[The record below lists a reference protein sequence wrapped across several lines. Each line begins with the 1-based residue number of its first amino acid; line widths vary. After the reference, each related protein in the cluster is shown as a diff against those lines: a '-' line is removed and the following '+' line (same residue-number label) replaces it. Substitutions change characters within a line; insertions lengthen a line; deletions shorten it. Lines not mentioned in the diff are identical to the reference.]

1 MPSPDTLPQAIR
13 DAQAAKPLSRALQV
27 ERAQID
33 DEARTATLAFA
44 SEAPYDRWWGR
55 EILDVSPTAMRMQR
69 LSTGA
74 NLLVDHDTRDVV
86 GVVETVEVGA
96 DRVARAVV
104 RFSRSSRG
112 QEVWQDVKD
121 GIRRNV
127 SVGYMIHAA
136 KLIETDDDDND
147 TYRVTDWE
155 PYEVSLVSVPA
166 DPSVGVGRALAQGLD
181 ASPAPISAPAAADP
195 ATPVA
200 GPSPAADRAANPAAP
215 TPQPPMLKGTPMSD
229 VQVTERNH
237 AAEIS
242 QLAATIQGYDAREL
256 ALKSIQA
263 GHTVEQFQAEVLRQV
278 ANKPLAAD
286 VKLNEREVKQY
297 SYVRAIAAA
306 IARAE
311 GQSVSGI
318 EAELSQEL
326 ERQLPAN
333 AKRHGGIYVPM
344 RLQAERAAIS
354 EALWNT
360 STKGSSTVFTEAG
373 EFIDL
378 LRNQTV
384 AIELGA
390 RLMAGLSSPVSF
402 PKQTGAATAY
412 WMPENDGTNV
422 TASNATLGSVSL
434 TPKTLQAT
442 TAFSRQLMAQSS
454 IDVEQFV
461 RNDLAA
467 QHALAWDRAVL
478 HGSGSNNEPTGIYA
492 AGSVNSIAM
501 GGTPTYGKL
510 IDMVTEVLKDNA
522 LMGSLAFATT
532 PGMAGKLAQT
542 VIAASTDSRMIW
554 TGPLNDG
561 QLVGYRAVATNQVL
575 ATLGSG
581 SDHGVIFGDFTSV
594 MIGTWGALEI
604 VVDPYALKKQGMVE
618 VTSFQLADIA
628 LRHPQSFCKATG
640 ATI

>member
-104 RFSRSSRG
+104 RFGRSTRA

>member
-242 QLAATIQGYDAREL
+242 QLAAGIQGFDAREL